1 MGESKSKVR
10 NCSIFDSQSQFSNSF
25 LEKNN
30 SNHISWHHT
39 EFEED
44 PH

>member
-1 MGESKSKVR
+1 MGSIAKSSLKNSEENLSKKSEAK
-10 NCSIFDSQSQFSNSF
+10 
-25 LEKNN
+25 EKNN